1 MDIFIIVVLI
11 IAAIIFFIL
20 EIFIF
25 PGITLSAIAGL
36 TCMAYSIYYA
46 FINLGTTAGYTTW
59 AASGIITLLAIAYFV
74 RWKRI
79 DKLSLKENIT
89 STVDRSGERSVKI
102 GDQGVAIT
110 RLALYGRAM
119 IDGKNIEVKSADG
132 FIDEHQEV
140 VVDSISNSEV
150 SVKKIN

>member
-1 MDIFIIVVLI
+1 MDVFIIIVLN

-46 FINLGTTAGYTTW
+46 FINLGDTAGYTTW
-59 AASGIITLLAIAYFV
+59 IASGIITLLAVAYFV

-79 DKLSLKENIT
+79 DKFSLKENIT
-89 STVDRSGERSVKI
+89 STIDRSGERSVKV
-102 GDQGVAIT
+102 GDTGVAIT

-119 IDGKNIEVKSADG
+119 IDGKDIEVKSADG
-132 FIDEHQEV
+132 FIDEHEMV
-140 VVDSISNSEV
+140 IVNHITNSEV
-150 SVKKIN
+150 TVKKNN